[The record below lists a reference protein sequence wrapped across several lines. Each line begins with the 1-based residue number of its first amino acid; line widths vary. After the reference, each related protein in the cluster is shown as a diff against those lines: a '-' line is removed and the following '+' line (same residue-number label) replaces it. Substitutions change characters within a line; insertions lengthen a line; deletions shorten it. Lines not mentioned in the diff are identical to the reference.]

1 MMMKMKQSIKR
12 MVLTGAAVTVMVS
25 FAAPAA
31 MAQEVV
37 RDHRDGSGEEG
48 PIVRDHRDGSGGIL
62 CSIFPASCEPPPYD
76 VSDPVVPPPVVD
88 DPPDPVVDPPPKHC
102 EVLPKGCKPPF
113 GDGGPVLDPVLDPG
127 EDEDPVVT
135 DPPDKEDPVSDSPD
149 KEDPDKDEQPDTD
162 GGSDGNSNGGS
173 GGTGSSSG
181 SATTAGGGS
190 SGGSV
195 SSASQTIDRG
205 GTFVSGFL
213 PHALTTKMADAG
225 SAVKKNLPAPV
236 AKSLPNTGGGW
247 SFLVLTA
254 AALIAGGFAI
264 RTLVR
269 RTTSVTRTAQ

>member
-1 MMMKMKQSIKR
+1 MMKQSIKR
-12 MVLTGAAVTVMVS
+12 MVLMGAAVTVMMGLT
-25 FAAPAA
+25 APAA
-31 MAQEVV
+31 MAQEV
-37 RDHRDGSGEEG
+37 RDHRDGSAQEG

-62 CSIFPASCEPPPYD
+62 CEIFSIACDDPPPYD
-76 VSDPVVPPPVVD
+76 VSDPVVPPPVVN

-102 EVLPKGCKPPF
+102 EFLPTGCKPPF

-135 DPPDKEDPVSDSPD
+135 DPPDKEEDPVTDPPD

-162 GGSDGNSNGGS
+162 GGSGATPSGGS
-173 GGTGSSSG
+173 GSTGG
-181 SATTAGGGS
+181 SAATGGGGS
-190 SGGSV
+190 SVGSV

-205 GTFVSGFL
+205 GTLVSSFL
-213 PHALTTKMADAG
+213 PYALTTTMADAG

-247 SFLVLTA
+247 SVLVLIG
-254 AALIAGGFAI
+254 AALIASGLAI

-269 RTTSVTRTAQ
+269 RTTSVTRTAH